1 MTVSEITMLTET
13 KLKSIKPKDKQY
25 KLPDRDGL
33 YVAVSKTGTLSFRY
47 DYRINGRRETI
58 TFGKYGELSLSEAR
72 DKLLE
77 AKKML
82 ANGLSPAKE
91 KQREK
96 QTKNNDVFGY
106 WLDKWFIDADYAAST
121 RDIIGGI
128 VKRDVAPKFGKLL
141 LSEITPTML
150 RQYCEK
156 LKERAPVTAVK
167 TRDIVGMVFT
177 YAKAR
182 GANYDNPAE
191 YVKGASIATFAPR
204 DRALTKQEVGIFF
217 NTLKISQTSLQLKIA
232 LKLIML
238 TMTRKSGIVDATW
251 DEIDFKNAEWTIPAE
266 RMKAS
271 RQGAGRPHVVYL
283 SKQAVDLFMQ
293 LKILSSESPFVLPS
307 FGQSKYGNISKS
319 SINRA
324 CTHTIQLAQ
333 RNGLKLGDF
342 TVHDMRRTAS
352 THLHEAGYNSD
363 WIEKALAHEQRGV
376 RAVYNKAE
384 YSEQRRN
391 LLQDWADMIDKWIIE
406 YNC

>member
-1 MTVSEITMLTET
+1 MLTET
-13 KLKSIKPKDKQY
+13 KLKSIKPTDKTY
-25 KLPDRDGL
+25 KISDRDGL
-33 YVAVSKTGTLSFRY
+33 YVAVSKAGAISFRY

-58 TFGKYGELSLSEAR
+58 TFGKYGEMSLAEAR
-72 DKLLE
+72 DKLIS

-82 ANGLSPAKE
+82 SEGISPAKE
-91 KQREK
+91 KQRLK
-96 QTKNNDVFGY
+96 QFRNNDVFGY
-106 WLDKWFIDADYAAST
+106 WLEKWFNDANYADST
-121 RDIIGGI
+121 RDIVGGI
-128 VKRDVAPKFGKLL
+128 VNRDVMPKFGKLL
-141 LSEITPTML
+141 LSEITPTIL

-167 TRDIVGMVFT
+167 TRDIVSMVFT
-177 YAKAR
+177 YAKSR
-182 GANYDNPAE
+182 GAIYDNPAE
-191 YVKGASIATFAPR
+191 YVKGSSIATFAPR
-204 DRALTKQEVGIFF
+204 DRALTKQEIGMFF
-217 NTLKISQTSLQLKIA
+217 STLKISQTSLQLKIA

-238 TMTRKSGIVDATW
+238 TMTRKSAIVGATW

-271 RQGAGRPHVVYL
+271 RQGAGRPHIVYL
-283 SKQAVDLFMQ
+283 SKQALDLYLQ
-293 LKILSSESPFVLPS
+293 LKILSSESPYVLPS

-319 SINRA
+319 SLNRA

-333 RNGLKLGDF
+333 KNGLKLKDF

-384 YSEQRRN
+384 YSEQRKK
-391 LLQDWADMIDKWIIE
+391 LLQDWADMIDKWVNE
-406 YNC
+406 FETG

>member
-1 MTVSEITMLTET
+1 MLTET
-13 KLKSIKPKDKQY
+13 KLKSIKPTDKTY
-25 KLPDRDGL
+25 KISDRDGL
-33 YVAVSKTGTLSFRY
+33 YVAVSKTGAISFRY

-58 TFGKYGELSLSEAR
+58 TFGKYGEMSLAEAR
-72 DKLLE
+72 DKLIS

-82 ANGLSPAKE
+82 SEGISPAKE
-91 KQREK
+91 KQRLK
-96 QTKNNDVFGY
+96 QFRNNDVFGY
-106 WLDKWFIDADYAAST
+106 WLEKWFNDANYADST
-121 RDIIGGI
+121 RDIVGGI
-128 VKRDVAPKFGKLL
+128 INRDVMPKFGKLL
-141 LSEITPTML
+141 LSEITPTIL

-167 TRDIVGMVFT
+167 TRDIVSMVFT
-177 YAKAR
+177 YAKGR
-182 GANYDNPAE
+182 GAIYDNPAE
-191 YVKGASIATFAPR
+191 YVKGSSIATFAPR
-204 DRALTKQEVGIFF
+204 DRALTKQEIGMFF
-217 NTLKISQTSLQLKIA
+217 STLKISQTSLQLKIA

-238 TMTRKSGIVDATW
+238 TMTRKSAIVGATW

-271 RQGAGRPHVVYL
+271 RQGAGRPHIVYL
-283 SKQAVDLFMQ
+283 SKQALDLFLQ
-293 LKILSSESPFVLPS
+293 LKILSSESPYVLPS

-319 SINRA
+319 SLNRA

-333 RNGLKLGDF
+333 KNGLKLNDF

-384 YSEQRRN
+384 YSEQRKK
-391 LLQDWADMIDKWIIE
+391 LLQDWADMIDKWVNE
-406 YNC
+406 FEAG

>member
-1 MTVSEITMLTET
+1 MLTET
-13 KLKSIKPKDKQY
+13 KLKSIKPTGKTY
-25 KLPDRDGL
+25 KISDRDGL
-33 YVAVSKTGTLSFRY
+33 YVAVSKAGAISFRY

-58 TFGKYGELSLSEAR
+58 TFGKYGEMSLAEAR
-72 DKLLE
+72 DKLIS

-82 ANGLSPAKE
+82 SEGISPAKE
-91 KQREK
+91 KQRLK
-96 QTKNNDVFGY
+96 QFRNNDVFGY
-106 WLDKWFIDADYAAST
+106 WLEKWFNDANYADST
-121 RDIIGGI
+121 RDIVGGI
-128 VKRDVAPKFGKLL
+128 VNRDVMPKFGKLL
-141 LSEITPTML
+141 LSEITPTIL

-167 TRDIVGMVFT
+167 TRDIVSMVFT
-177 YAKAR
+177 YAKSR
-182 GANYDNPAE
+182 GAIYDNPAE
-191 YVKGASIATFAPR
+191 YVKGSSIATFAPR
-204 DRALTKQEVGIFF
+204 DRALTKQEIGMFF
-217 NTLKISQTSLQLKIA
+217 STLKISQTSLQLKIA

-238 TMTRKSGIVDATW
+238 TMTRKSAIVGATW

-271 RQGAGRPHVVYL
+271 RQGAGRPHIVYL
-283 SKQAVDLFMQ
+283 SKQALDLFLQ
-293 LKILSSESPFVLPS
+293 LKILSSESPYVLPS

-319 SINRA
+319 SLNRA

-333 RNGLKLGDF
+333 KNGLKLKDF

-384 YSEQRRN
+384 YSEQRKK
-391 LLQDWADMIDKWIIE
+391 LLQDWADMIDKWVNE
-406 YNC
+406 FETG